1 MDQALPAAAPA
12 EHAAPPI
19 AFGDA
24 FLFWLKLGFISFGGP
39 AGQIAIMHR
48 ELVERRR
55 WISEGRFLHALNYC
69 MVLPGPEAT
78 QLAIYIGWLM
88 HGTLG
93 GGVAGVC
100 FVLPG
105 ALLLTLLSYIYVVYH
120 DVTFIASVLFGF
132 KAAVI
137 VLVLGALQRIGKRAI
152 RSVAFALIAAM
163 ALALMICEI
172 PFPAILLTA
181 ALIGWIGPKLS
192 KNLFPPAKKTAHG
205 AQAADAASG
214 GPAFI
219 GDDSPTP
226 PHARIDTR
234 RLAIMSAI
242 FAVLLAGPLVL
253 LELALGH
260 DHIFSQMGRFFTIA
274 SFSTIGG
281 AYAVLPYVTQ
291 MSTRVYGWLKPGE
304 MMSGLALGETTPGPL
319 ILVLTF
325 VGFVGAWNWNALYHT
340 QGLAAPLTGAAIATY
355 FTFLPSFLFIL
366 IGGPFVERTRN
377 EIAIDAVLSCITAA
391 VVGAIVNMEIF
402 FTVQFLFPAPE
413 NSNVAQPHFL
423 LPPPDHHFD
432 LKALLLVALAA
443 VALFWR
449 KWEPMAIVGAC
460 GAFGVLDYTFRA
472 LHWIS

>member
-1 MDQALPAAAPA
+1 MDSATSASSPLSAS
-12 EHAAPPI
+12 APPI

-93 GGVAGVC
+93 GVVAGVC

-105 ALLLTLLSYIYVVYH
+105 ALLLVLLSYIYVVYH
-120 DVTFIASVLFGF
+120 QVTFIASVLFGF

-152 RSVAFALIAAM
+152 RSVSFAVIAL
-163 ALALMICEI
+163 LALVMMYFAI

-181 ALIGWIGPKLS
+181 GLIGWVGPKFS
-192 KNLFPPAKKTAHG
+192 KNLFPAAKKAAHG
-205 AQAADAASG
+205 PAASG
-214 GPAFI
+214 GAPHERTFI
-219 GDDSPTP
+219 DDDTPTP
-226 PHARIDTR
+226 PHARIDRR
-234 RLAIMSAI
+234 RLAGMSGI
-242 FAVLLAGPLVL
+242 FAVLLFGPLVL
-253 LELALGH
+253 LELLLGH

-281 AYAVLPYVTQ
+281 AYAVLPYVTD
-291 MSTRVYGWLKPGE
+291 MSTRVYGWLNPGE

-325 VGFVGAWNWNALYHT
+325 VGFVGGWNWNALQHT
-340 QGLAAPLTGAAIATY
+340 QGLAAPLAGAGIATY

-366 IGGPFVERTRN
+366 IGGPFVESTRN
-377 EIAIDAVLSCITAA
+377 EIAIGAVLSCITAA
-391 VVGAIVNMEIF
+391 VVGAIVNMEMF
-402 FTVQFLFPAPE
+402 FTAQFLFPQH
-413 NSNVAQPHFL
+413 V
-423 LPPPDHHFD
+423 FD
-432 LKALLLVALAA
+432 IKALVLVALAA
-443 VALFWR
+443 AALFWR

-460 GAFGVLDYTFRA
+460 GAFGVLDYVLRA
-472 LHWIS
+472 LNWIP